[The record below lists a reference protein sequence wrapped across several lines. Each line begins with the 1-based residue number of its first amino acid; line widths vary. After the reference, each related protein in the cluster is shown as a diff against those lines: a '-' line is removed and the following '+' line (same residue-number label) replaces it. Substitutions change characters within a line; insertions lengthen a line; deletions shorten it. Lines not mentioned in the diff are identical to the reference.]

1 MPLSLEIDIKLCQNY
16 TKAHI
21 HMWDKVYEL
30 KFLTDHIQQIWNMST
45 RT

>member
-1 MPLSLEIDIKLCQNY
+1 
-16 TKAHI
+16 
-21 HMWDKVYEL
+21 MWDKVYEL